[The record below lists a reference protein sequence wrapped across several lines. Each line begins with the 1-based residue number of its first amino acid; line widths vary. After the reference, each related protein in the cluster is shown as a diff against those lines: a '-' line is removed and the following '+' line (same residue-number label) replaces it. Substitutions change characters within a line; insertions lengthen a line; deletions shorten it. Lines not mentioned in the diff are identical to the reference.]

1 VILQNSIRHNLS
13 LGKCFRK
20 VPRAQ
25 DDPGK
30 VWLFVVASQLLAEPP
45 LCCDSLPVYAS

>member
-1 VILQNSIRHNLS
+1 MILQNSVRHNLS

-30 VWLFVVASQLLAEPP
+30 VFN
-45 LCCDSLPVYAS
+45 C